1 MLENKQIDICV
12 FQETK
17 SGELDF
23 FEGNFHFVTMKKDQW
38 QLGLGFAVRSNLM
51 ILETEKITDRL
62 AYITISKNKGQG
74 KRSNLTILNC
84 HAPHMGITMKQ
95 PQTTDEFYK
104 KLKECWSKL
113 RTRDLII
120 AGDFNAKLGSHE
132 FKAGPV
138 GSHARGIRNTNGDHL
153 FEFLDSSNY
162 IASNTF
168 FKHRACHITTWQGEV
183 NKKRVYN
190 QIDYILLPF
199 HRKQSMIN
207 ARSYHSFKVD
217 TDHRLVVTTLFRKN
231 DYERSKLSSS
241 VSNVD
246 PVIKET
252 KSKLTM
258 VRQKLYQSS
267 NDDNTEALKKQRTR
281 LKNLIKKRE
290 AFFIEKT
297 MICEAKSRP

>member
-1 MLENKQIDICV
+1 M
-12 FQETK
+12 
-17 SGELDF
+17 
-23 FEGNFHFVTMKKDQW
+23 
-38 QLGLGFAVRSNLM
+38 
-51 ILETEKITDRL
+51 
-62 AYITISKNKGQG
+62 
-74 KRSNLTILNC
+74 
-84 HAPHMGITMKQ
+84 
-95 PQTTDEFYK
+95 
-104 KLKECWSKL
+104 

-207 ARSYHSFKVD
+207 ARSYHSFKVES
-217 TDHRLVVTTLFRKN
+217 DHHLVVTTLFRQH
-231 DYERSKLSSS
+231 DYERSKL
-241 VSNVD
+241 
-246 PVIKET
+246 
-252 KSKLTM
+252 L
-258 VRQKLYQSS
+258 
-267 NDDNTEALKKQRTR
+267 
-281 LKNLIKKRE
+281 
-290 AFFIEKT
+290 FISRSLS
-297 MICEAKSRP
+297 CFSDASKSRS